1 MTAQIVNS
9 MQLPSSENGFLTA
22 MNPLLC
28 HSAKQVWTAAAL
40 TSEMVRFMGLLRLS
54 DLVMD
59 GFSKNLKQKR
69 KKYWIM

>member
-1 MTAQIVNS
+1 

-59 GFSKNLKQKR
+59 GFSKNSKRKR